1 MNKINLPQAAKL
13 TSPNPVSL
21 VCTQKPDGYIY
32 FGGHVAFHDEC
43 GLQHARFLWKIVIVE
58 DRIVYYNGCNSI
70 EMEENSMNQK
80 ERRDKGL
87 PYISDDAV
95 FEEQK
100 VCRRILQRLNTV
112 DRSDFEEIGRI
123 VKELFGKSENAFLN
137 PPFYCDYGSHIEVG
151 KNLFM
156 NYNCMIIDVAKVT
169 IGDNCMFA
177 PNVAIYTAGHPVHPV
192 TRNSLYEY
200 GVEVTI
206 GDNVWIGGNSVV
218 LPGVHIGSNTVI
230 GAGSVVTKDIPDWVI
245 AAGNPCKVI
254 REITEEDRKYYFKD
268 REFDEAAWAEVVK
281 YAKKVEK

>member
-1 MNKINLPQAAKL
+1 
-13 TSPNPVSL
+13 
-21 VCTQKPDGYIY
+21 
-32 FGGHVAFHDEC
+32 
-43 GLQHARFLWKIVIVE
+43 
-58 DRIVYYNGCNSI
+58 
-70 EMEENSMNQK
+70 MNQK

-95 FEEQK
+95 FEEQR

-112 DRSDFEEIGRI
+112 DRSDFEEIGKI

-268 REFDEAAWAEVVK
+268 REFDEEAWVEVMK
-281 YAKKVEK
+281 YAEKVEK